1 MIDGC
6 KFLEDEFKYN
16 CNDSKQ
22 RFRAEANAMHVE
34 GCVGSSFSSLTTET
48 CPQAKV
54 PKISAQD

>member
-1 MIDGC
+1 MIAGH

-34 GCVGSSFSSLTTET
+34 GCVASFFSSITET

-54 PKISAQD
+54 PKISPQD